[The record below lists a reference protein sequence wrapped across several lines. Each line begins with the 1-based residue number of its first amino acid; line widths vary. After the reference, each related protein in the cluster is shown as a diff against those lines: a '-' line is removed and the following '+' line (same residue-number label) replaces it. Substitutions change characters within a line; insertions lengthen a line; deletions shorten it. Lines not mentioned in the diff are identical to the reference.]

1 MKLRESV
8 KVAFNLD
15 KPRFSA
21 RKRGL
26 PGSKRALSGAEPR
39 KNEVMPVGKRGLSI
53 RRNFSKRP
61 LSGRIPFAPIHVPT
75 RPSRDWTFHVSS
87 RRENDFSLVIEQGA
101 LHLLRRRDLSGC
113 AKNSTIPRYLVNRG
127 KNRRRKGLLSSKRGL
142 SGFYKLHS
150 LPSCKATTTKVSE
163 SSATRPW
170 LELAF
175 RRRRGSQ
182 NEVYPVFWI
191 LLAVGNQLLN

>member
-1 MKLRESV
+1 
-8 KVAFNLD
+8 
-15 KPRFSA
+15 
-21 RKRGL
+21 
-26 PGSKRALSGAEPR
+26 
-39 KNEVMPVGKRGLSI
+39 MPVGKRGLSI

-113 AKNSTIPRYLVNRG
+113 AKNSTIPRFGGPLANAQYLYQSHKTRFIWLIEARIAGERG
-127 KNRRRKGLLSSKRGL
+127 
-142 SGFYKLHS
+142 F
-150 LPSCKATTTKVSE
+150 
-163 SSATRPW
+163 SA
-170 LELAF
+170 
-175 RRRRGSQ
+175 Q
-182 NEVYPVFWI
+182 NEVYPVFGI